1 MNTDLKITNESNAFE
16 IQQGLH
22 LLADVDWKA
31 ASYLATKL
39 KNKCLKNTE
48 MIYFCRD
55 QAGQL
60 IGFAALLLEDIIS
73 NANFG
78 PFLSTVYVNPSYR
91 KQGFSYQLVNKIE
104 LFAKH
109 IGYTKIYTITQH
121 VGLYEKM
128 NYHFF
133 CQGVDDMGRDVRV
146 LEKIYQSISS

>member
-1 MNTDLKITNESNAFE
+1 MNTCLRITNESSPFE

-31 ASYLATKL
+31 ADYLATKL
-39 KNKCLKNTE
+39 KNKRLKNTE
-48 MIYFCRD
+48 MIYFCRNHT
-55 QAGQL
+55 GQL

-73 NANFG
+73 KADFG
-78 PFLSTVYVNPSYR
+78 PFLSTVYVNSSYR

-146 LEKIYQSISS
+146 LEKNL